1 MKTNVIIYLILL
13 LSLFFNFS
21 TSPAQQ
27 YTDEQLQK
35 IIQNPLAYLNF
46 LPIQNNTYFDLGYN
60 NDRVLNELNIQMV
73 LPFKLGKHVNVITR
87 TIFPVITAPV
97 DVNKSVTGLGDI
109 TVDMF
114 FTPSNPGKY
123 IWGIGPILTFPTS
136 TIDPVRTK
144 KWTAGPGI
152 CFLTQPKGWTLGMYA
167 QNSWSFAGDE
177 NYPEINAFLLQL
189 YIIKNLPGLWYV
201 STEPAITADWK
212 AADDNKWTIP
222 LGFDIG
228 RLFTFGDIPVNIQ
241 AGYYYYVKKPQY
253 GPRWAIKAEVSFVFP
268 KLFMSNF

>member
-1 MKTNVIIYLILL
+1 MKTNLIIFLILL
-13 LSLFFNFS
+13 LSLFFDYS

-123 IWGIGPILTFPTS
+123 IWGIGPILTFPT
-136 TIDPVRTK
+136 
-144 KWTAGPGI
+144 
-152 CFLTQPKGWTLGMYA
+152 
-167 QNSWSFAGDE
+167 
-177 NYPEINAFLLQL
+177 
-189 YIIKNLPGLWYV
+189 
-201 STEPAITADWK
+201 
-212 AADDNKWTIP
+212 
-222 LGFDIG
+222 
-228 RLFTFGDIPVNIQ
+228 
-241 AGYYYYVKKPQY
+241 
-253 GPRWAIKAEVSFVFP
+253 
-268 KLFMSNF
+268 

>member
-1 MKTNVIIYLILL
+1 
-13 LSLFFNFS
+13 
-21 TSPAQQ
+21 
-27 YTDEQLQK
+27 
-35 IIQNPLAYLNF
+35 
-46 LPIQNNTYFDLGYN
+46 
-60 NDRVLNELNIQMV
+60 
-73 LPFKLGKHVNVITR
+73 
-87 TIFPVITAPV
+87 
-97 DVNKSVTGLGDI
+97 
-109 TVDMF
+109 
-114 FTPSNPGKY
+114 
-123 IWGIGPILTFPTS
+123 
-136 TIDPVRTK
+136 
-144 KWTAGPGI
+144 
-152 CFLTQPKGWTLGMYA
+152 MYA

-189 YIIKNLPGLWYV
+189 YIIKNLPDLWYV

-241 AGYYYYVKKPQY
+241 AGYYYYVNKPQY